1 MSLYG
6 NNDRVH
12 TAGIANL
19 EEGLKKNTGTS
30 ADRPTESV
38 ASSQAYF
45 DTDLGIPLWWTGS
58 VWVDAAGNTL

>member
-19 EEGLKKNTGTS
+19 EEGLKKVIKEGLF
-30 ADRPTESV
+30 E
-38 ASSQAYF
+38 
-45 DTDLGIPLWWTGS
+45 LK
-58 VWVDAAGNTL
+58 